1 MKMRL
6 ISYRKNEKFKWKY
19 CLKWKKVHLFRSN
32 KIFDWITIT
41 TQEKT
46 MEIREYMKWSNGN
59 MKFDY
64 FSCFFFFVFA
74 EVLFGN
80 FVFLSIFDLYF
91 RLYFSF
97 TLLLFFRVQE
107 IAWLCF
113 LGMLKIMMMMMGLFF
128 VHICLRC
135 KNSTPNIHASNGAH
149 MYKILIFPPPSPAMA
164 RIWFFFPLQWQ

>member
-64 FSCFFFFVFA
+64 FSCFFFRFCWSFIW
-74 EVLFGN
+74 EFC
-80 FVFLSIFDLYF
+80 
-91 RLYFSF
+91 FSLDF
-97 TLLLFFRVQE
+97 
-107 IAWLCF
+107 WL
-113 LGMLKIMMMMMGLFF
+113 
-128 VHICLRC
+128 
-135 KNSTPNIHASNGAH
+135 
-149 MYKILIFPPPSPAMA
+149 ILPI
-164 RIWFFFPLQWQ
+164 IFFFYSFVILSRSGDCLIVFSWNAKNHDDDDGVVFCSHLSAL